1 MVASR
6 ATAVPENRS
15 RPSDPGRYCPI
26 VSNGADSSDGRFAA
40 DGTTGAVYLVTGIQA
55 AGKSTVAQALAERLP
70 RSAHVRG
77 DVFRRFVVG
86 GRAEMSDAP
95 SAEALRQLRLRHRLA
110 AATADAYAAAGFTAV
125 VQDVVLGDLLPWMVE
140 QIRTDP
146 LYVVVLTPSPAAV
159 ARREA
164 GRDKKAYGTFTV
176 HQLDTILRAET
187 PRLGLWLDTTD
198 LTVDATVDE
207 ILARAEPVERRFGP
221 GERLR

>member
-1 MVASR
+1 M
-6 ATAVPENRS
+6 
-15 RPSDPGRYCPI
+15 
-26 VSNGADSSDGRFAA
+26 SNGADSSDGRFAA

-55 AGKSTVAQALAERLP
+55 AGKSTVGQALAERLP

-95 SAEALRQLRLRHRLA
+95 SSEALRQLRLRHRLA

-140 QIRTDP
+140 QICTDP

-207 ILARAEPVERRFGP
+207 ILARAEPVERRFDP